1 MSKMRAVF
9 FLLNL
14 ALGSIKSAAGQTKQR
29 RILPGGPVSRLGL
42 LAGCW
47 CAASGQAAT
56 ISVAGN
62 DTLVGNRL
70 ANLIV
75 NGSFEADGGLAPNN
89 GYWATGTT
97 FSPSMSLSGWTASGQ
112 VGSYA
117 IWGSDGLG
125 GIKGSA
131 TFPDGTNGLYFGAGI
146 MAGVNPFPTEA
157 TDGQVSFSSSP
168 TIVPKPT
175 DGPVA
180 LQQTVSGLN
189 TSSTYLLDFWTSGED
204 VGSAQFPV
212 DGFFGLNITGESVL
226 YLAAPS
232 GNGPTGPS
240 QRYQVYFTPAASTLT
255 FRWIN
260 WGHYFDPNGLSN
272 ELVLDDVILNEIP
285 EPTTLAL
292 LALGALVL
300 LGRQRKP
307 RVSP

>member
-1 MSKMRAVF
+1 MSKMRAVL

-97 FSPSMSLSGWTASGQ
+97 FSPSMSLSGWTASGPG
-112 VGSYA
+112 GS
-117 IWGSDGLG
+117 S
-125 GIKGSA
+125 
-131 TFPDGTNGLYFGAGI
+131 
-146 MAGVNPFPTEA
+146 
-157 TDGQVSFSSSP
+157 
-168 TIVPKPT
+168 
-175 DGPVA
+175 
-180 LQQTVSGLN
+180 
-189 TSSTYLLDFWTSGED
+189 
-204 VGSAQFPV
+204 QFPV

-240 QRYQVYFTPAASTLT
+240 QRYQVYFTPTASTLT

-292 LALGALVL
+292 LALGALGLVVRL
-300 LGRQRKP
+300 RK
-307 RVSP
+307 R